1 MLFGKLQR
9 DPDCDYEKGSI
20 AQVNVLAIVEC
31 RDREG
36 SPGFPP
42 LSRSQQNNRS

>member
-20 AQVNVLAIVEC
+20 AQVNVLAIVA
-31 RDREG
+31 
-36 SPGFPP
+36 F
-42 LSRSQQNNRS
+42 LSILSEFSRMIAQE